1 MPIND
6 EIFARMDEL
15 SPAER
20 KVARALLAA
29 WPGAGLESAASLAR
43 TAGTSTPT
51 VLRLA
56 SRLGF
61 GSYPEFQTRIR
72 YEIADHLNSPLRRS
86 QAGIAHG
93 DGSTLGRAIAD
104 RIALVGSLAT
114 SVPPSEFD
122 RAVAVLADRPKHVA
136 LLGGYFSRY
145 FAMVLAGQLDQIL
158 PNVDFVAEPL
168 GHDVGTFLRLGRGGV
183 AVIMDFRRHELV
195 AQQAA
200 AAAKR
205 QGATVVL
212 ITDTSLSPVVEHA
225 DVVLPV
231 MVDGIPFDSM
241 TPLLVLIEALV
252 EGVLRATGQ
261 RGLDRMRQ
269 WEDSVRITRASR
281 PASADGSD
289 PDQGGSGTG
298 TGPREVGAGTLDAH
312 TLAPVG
318 SAS

>member
-20 KVARALLAA
+20 KVARTLLAG
-29 WPGAGLESAASLAR
+29 WPAAGLESAAALAR
-43 TAGTSTPT
+43 SAGTSTPT

-56 SRLGF
+56 TRLGY
-61 GSYPEFQTRIR
+61 GSYPDFQARVR
-72 YEIADHLNSPLRRS
+72 DEVADQMNSPLRRS
-86 QAGIAHG
+86 QEGIAHG

-104 RIALVGSLAT
+104 RLTLVGSLAS

-122 RAVAVLADRPKHVA
+122 RAVAVLAGRPKQVA

-145 FAMVLAGQLDQIL
+145 FAMVLAAQLDQIL

-183 AVIMDFRRHELV
+183 AVVLDFRRHELV

-212 ITDTSLSPVVEHA
+212 ITDTSLSPAVEHA

-231 MVDGIPFDSM
+231 TVDGIPFDSM

-252 EGVLRATGQ
+252 EGVLRATGD
-261 RGLDRMRQ
+261 RGLDRMRE
-269 WEDSVRITRASR
+269 WEESVRISRATRPTHLGAE
-281 PASADGSD
+281 DGS
-289 PDQGGSGTG
+289 
-298 TGPREVGAGTLDAH
+298 GPRAVGAGNVLAAATRAEDA
-312 TLAPVG
+312 
-318 SAS
+318 S

>member
-6 EIFARMDEL
+6 EVFARMDEL

-29 WPGAGLESAASLAR
+29 WPAAGMESAASLAR

-61 GSYPEFQTRIR
+61 GSWPEFQARVR
-72 YEIADHLNSPLRRS
+72 DDIADHLNSPLRRS
-86 QAGIAHG
+86 QEGIALG
-93 DGSTLGRAIAD
+93 DGGTLGRAIAD
-104 RIALVGSLAT
+104 RVALVESLGT

-145 FAMVLAGQLDQIL
+145 FAMVLAAQLDQIL

-168 GHDVGTFLRLGRGGV
+168 GHDVGRFLQLGKGGV
-183 AVIMDFRRHELV
+183 VVVMDFRRHELV

-205 QGATVVL
+205 QGATVLL
-212 ITDTSLSPVVEHA
+212 ITDTSLSPVVESA
-225 DVVLPV
+225 DIVLPV
-231 MVDGIPFDSM
+231 TVDGIPFDSM

-252 EGVLRATGQ
+252 EGVLRAAGP
-261 RGLDRMRQ
+261 RGLERMRQ
-269 WEDSVRITRASR
+269 WEESVRITRASR
-281 PASADGSD
+281 AAHAEQDVRD
-289 PDQGGSGTG
+289 D
-298 TGPREVGAGTLDAH
+298 TGPREVGAGNVEA
-312 TLAPVG
+312 LALPG
-318 SAS
+318 TGGAL